1 MNKIRTIF
9 LCLLILALAC
19 PLLVTA
25 QEESVQEGPAG
36 MESAQ
41 EESSQEE
48 VSPSQPEPELQPQQQ
63 KAFIIALE
71 GMIDGG
77 LLSSVERRT
86 KIALAE
92 KPSLIIFEIDTYGG
106 RLEPAF
112 EISEYIADI
121 PEETKTVAYIPKK
134 AISAGALIAV
144 SCNEIAMGPYAELG
158 DCEPI
163 IPSAEGGYKTVG
175 EKIQT
180 VLRTKFRKFAEKN
193 GYPVKLAE
201 AMVTSE
207 VEVYYIVTEDSP
219 EGHFV
224 TARELKEM
232 TEEETK
238 KIKSKKLIV
247 EKGKLLTM
255 HSGEAKEYGFAK
267 YIVKGRDELLERY
280 GVEEER
286 IETLVVNWSEELV
299 RFLDSIAPILLG
311 VGLVAI
317 WLELKAPGVGLPGI
331 IGVLCLATVFLSKYM
346 VGLAEVPE
354 MVIFAMGMMLL
365 AVEVFVLPGFGL
377 FGLAGVAL
385 MLVGLVLGFQD
396 FLVPQTPYD
405 YAELKTNLLQIFASM
420 IGSIAAMAIML
431 RYLPGIPLFGRL
443 VLSASE
449 EAALGY
455 ETVPVVSREDLIGKR
470 GYALS
475 TLRPAGRADFGGEV
489 LDVVTQGEFIATNQT
504 VEVVEIRGNRVVV
517 RPV

>member
-9 LCLLILALAC
+9 LCLLMLALAC

-25 QEESVQEGPAG
+25 QEEFVQEGPAG

-48 VSPSQPEPELQPQQQ
+48 VSPQQPESQPQPQ

-286 IETLVVNWSEELV
+286 IETLVVNWSEDLV

-517 RPV
+517 KPV

>member
-1 MNKIRTIF
+1 MMKVFISS
-9 LCLLILALAC
+9 LCLTLPLLLAC
-19 PLLVTA
+19 PFFI
-25 QEESVQEGPAG
+25 
-36 MESAQ
+36 SAQ
-41 EESSQEE
+41 EEISPEE
-48 VSPSQPEPELQPQQQ
+48 KVFVIP
-63 KAFIIALE
+63 LE

-86 KIALAE
+86 NIALD
-92 KPSLIIFEIDTYGG
+92 KNPSLIIFEIDTYGG

-112 EISEYIADI
+112 EISEHIADI

-144 SCNEIAMGPYAELG
+144 SCNEIAMGPHAEFG

-207 VEVYYIVTEDSP
+207 MEIYRIITEESP
-219 EGHFV
+219 EGRYV

-232 TEEETK
+232 TEEESK

-247 EKGKLLTM
+247 EKDKLLTM

-267 YIVKGRDELLERY
+267 YLVKDRNELLEQY
-280 GVEEER
+280 GVKTEQMEKLE
-286 IETLVVNWSEELV
+286 VNWSEDLV

-317 WLELKAPGVGLPGI
+317 WMEMKAPGLGLPGL

-346 VGLAEVPE
+346 VGLAEAPE
-354 MVIFAMGMMLL
+354 MIIFAFGIMLL
-365 AVEVFVLPGFGL
+365 AVEVLVLPGFGF
-377 FGLAGVAL
+377 FGLGGIVL
-385 MLVGLVLGFQD
+385 MLAGSVLAFQD

-405 YAELKTNLLQIFASM
+405 YGELRINLLQILASM
-420 IGSIAAMAIML
+420 IGSIVVMAVL
-431 RYLPGIPLFGRL
+431 VRYLPGMPLFGRL
-443 VLSASE
+443 VLRASE
-449 EAALGY
+449 EATLGF
-455 ETVPVVSREDLIGKR
+455 ETVPVASKEGLIGKR

-489 LDVVTQGEFIATNQT
+489 VDVVSQGEFIEANQA
-504 VEVVEIRGNRVVV
+504 VEVVEIRGNRVIV

>member
-48 VSPSQPEPELQPQQQ
+48 VSPQQPESQPQQQ
-63 KAFIIALE
+63 KTFIIALE

-86 KIALAE
+86 KIALVE

-286 IETLVVNWSEELV
+286 IETLVVNWSEDLV

-385 MLVGLVLGFQD
+385 MLVGLILGFQD

-517 RPV
+517 KPV